1 MELGLKGKTAIVTG
15 ASKGIGR
22 AIAEALAAEGCNL
35 AINARHETELEKA
48 AESLRKQGVKVLT
61 VAMDMTS
68 EDMIHDFLQ
77 HITENFP
84 SVDIL
89 VNNAGTIGEP
99 KSFAELTTDDWRQL
113 FELNLFSVVTLSRLV
128 MPLMKQQ
135 GGGRII
141 NISSENGEQP
151 YPEMPHYSVSKG
163 ALNAFTKMLSKVGGP
178 DNILVN
184 AVSPAFIKTP
194 LVEDMLSGIANSKKI
209 STAEAESAF
218 LKENRPGIQ
227 LGRDGLPEEVGPL
240 VAFLASDKASF
251 INGSVF
257 RVDGGSVM
265 SV

>member
-15 ASKGIGR
+15 ASKGIGK
-22 AIAEALAAEGCNL
+22 AIAEALAEEGCNL
-35 AINARHETELEKA
+35 AINARHQKELEET
-48 AESLRKQGVKVLT
+48 AEVLRKQGVKVLA

-68 EDMIHDFLQ
+68 EDRINDFVKQ
-77 HITENFP
+77 VTENFP

-89 VNNAGTIGEP
+89 VNNAGTIGDP
-99 KSFAELTTDDWRQL
+99 KSFAELSTNDWRQL
-113 FELNLFSVVTLSRLV
+113 FDLNLFSVVTLSRLV
-128 MPLMKQQ
+128 MPLMKKQ

-151 YPEMPHYSVSKG
+151 YAEMPHYSVSKG

-178 DNILVN
+178 DKILVN
-184 AVSPAFIKTP
+184 TVSPAFIKTP
-194 LVEDMLSGIANSKKI
+194 LVKEMLSGIAQRNQI
-209 STAEAESAF
+209 TADEAEAAF
-218 LKENRPGIQ
+218 LKDNRPGIQ
-227 LGRDGLPEEVGPL
+227 LGRAGLPEEVGPL
-240 VAFLASDKASF
+240 VAFLASDRASF

>member
-1 MELGLKGKTAIVTG
+1 MELELKGKTAIVTG

-22 AIAEALAAEGCNL
+22 AIAEVLAEEGCNL
-35 AINARHETELEKA
+35 AINARHETELMQA
-48 AESLRKQGVKVLT
+48 AGALRHYGVKVLA
-61 VAMDMTS
+61 VPMDMTS
-68 EDMIHDFLQ
+68 EESVSDFVKQ
-77 HITENFP
+77 VTETYP
-84 SVDIL
+84 AVDIL

-99 KSFAELTTDDWRQL
+99 KSFANLSTSDWQKL
-113 FELNLFSVVTLSRLV
+113 FNLNLFSVVTLSRLV

-151 YPEMPHYSVSKG
+151 YAEMPHYSVSKG

-194 LVEDMLSGIANSKKI
+194 LVEEMLSGIANSKNI
-209 STAEAESAF
+209 STTVAESAF

-227 LGRDGLPEEVGPL
+227 LGRAGLPEEVGPL

-265 SV
+265 SI